1 MRWID
6 DNINLVQLQDVVR
19 WVNHDN
25 NDEVVIFEASLNAG
39 KVHLPVRFDALV
51 VVLIE
56 EAEGWLEVNLQ
67 RYDLEPGCMLV
78 HTPKDYLSGFS
89 SDLSGKATVMM
100 CGNHIVQHLFPKMRG
115 LLPLIVNYV
124 EQPVIGLTA
133 EQHEIVRDM
142 MSVLNRIL
150 QAPDTLFRGEKI
162 NTMIQTIILE
172 VLELRYID
180 SSRRQAQTTR
190 KEEIFSRFLKLVNE
204 NFQTCRTVQYYA
216 EELCVT
222 PKHLTTTV
230 KDVSRRT
237 AREWID
243 DFVIMEAKQLLR
255 DSTLTIQEI
264 SDRLH
269 FANQS
274 FFGKYFK
281 NLTGGSPSS
290 YRRGL

>member
-1 MRWID
+1 MIWTED
-6 DNINLVQLQDVVR
+6 KINLVKLQDVVR
-19 WVNHDN
+19 WVNLDG
-25 NDEVVIFEASLNAG
+25 NDEVVIFEASMKGG
-39 KVHLPVRFDALV
+39 KLHLPVRFDALV

-56 EAEGWLEVNLQ
+56 EAEGWVEINLQ
-67 RYDLEPGCMLV
+67 RYDLESGCMMLQ
-78 HTPKDYLSGFS
+78 TPKDYLSGVS
-89 SDLSGKATVMM
+89 SDLSGRATVMM
-100 CGNHIVQHLFPKMRG
+100 CGNHIVQHVLPKIRR

-124 EQPVIGLTA
+124 EQPVIRLTPDQ
-133 EQHEIVRDM
+133 QHMVSDM
-142 MSVLNRIL
+142 ISVIRRIL
-150 QAPDTLFRGEKI
+150 SASDSYFRGEKI
-162 NTMIQTIILE
+162 NTMIQTILLE
-172 VLELRYID
+172 ILELRYID
-180 SSRRQAQTTR
+180 SNKRQAHNTR
-190 KEEIFSRFLKLVNE
+190 KEEILSRFLKLVGE

-230 KDVSRRT
+230 KEVSRRT

-281 NLTGGSPSS
+281 NLTGESPSS
-290 YRRGL
+290 FRRRL